1 LKKIKQTILG
11 LGVAF
16 GALYYTLRNVS
27 IEELTTSLKEAELI
41 YILPG
46 LMLIVLS
53 YVTRAYR
60 WQALLRPFKQIPVK
74 EIYSPLMIGFMG
86 TVLPARAGEF
96 LRAYVVG
103 KKHNITFSGAFS
115 TIIVERLFDL
125 VCLMGM
131 FVWVFVF
138 NAEMFEPNLTFSGI
152 SVQSMALG
160 FGRVCFIL
168 VCGLLAF
175 MFMLAWQ
182 EEKVKSWI
190 SWFIRPLSEKWREKI
205 IYMVGEFA
213 LGCQVIKD
221 KKALMQITLFSVLTW
236 ALIVALYYPFYFAFD
251 LQTKS
256 LDSLLI
262 LTVMVCIL
270 ITVLPTPGFLG
281 SYNAGVMIALHEIMG
296 EAEVTAVSFGMVA
309 WASSFLVIFVSG
321 IYFILNDHMSV
332 KSLMN
337 AEEET
342 ESALENSDE
351 PSPEEQNK

>member
-1 LKKIKQTILG
+1 LIG
-11 LGVAF
+11 LAIAF

-27 IEELTTSLKEAELI
+27 FEELATSLKNAELI

-46 LMLIVLS
+46 LALICLS

-60 WQALLRPFKQIPVK
+60 WQALLRPFKEIPVK

-86 TVLPARAGEF
+86 SILPARAGEI

-125 VCLMGM
+125 ICLMAM

-138 NAEMFEPNLTFSGI
+138 NAEMFDPNLTFSGV
-152 SVQSMALG
+152 SVQSMAIG

-168 VCGLLAF
+168 VFGLLGF
-175 MFMLAWQ
+175 MFLLAWR

-190 SWFIRPLSEKWREKI
+190 GWLIRPLSEKWKEKI

-213 LGCQVIKD
+213 MGCQVIKD

-236 ALIVALYYPFYFAFD
+236 TLIVALYYPFYLAFD
-251 LQTKS
+251 LQTQT
-256 LDSLLI
+256 LDSILI

-270 ITVLPTPGFLG
+270 ITVLPTPAFLG
-281 SYNAGVMIALHEIMG
+281 SYNAGVLIALHEIMG
-296 EAEVTAVSFGMVA
+296 EAEVTAVSFGMVV
-309 WASSFLVIFVSG
+309 WAASFLVIFAG
-321 IYFILNDHMSV
+321 GFYFILNDHMSV
-332 KSLMN
+332 SSLMN
-337 AEEET
+337 AEEEA
-342 ESALENSDE
+342 ESALEE
-351 PSPEEQNK
+351 AEHKKP

>member
-1 LKKIKQTILG
+1 LKKIRQSLIG
-11 LGVAF
+11 LAIAF

-27 IEELTTSLKEAELI
+27 FEELATSLKNAELI

-46 LMLIVLS
+46 LALICLS

-60 WQALLRPFKQIPVK
+60 WQALLRPFKEIPVK

-86 TVLPARAGEF
+86 SILPARAGEI

-138 NAEMFEPNLTFSGI
+138 NAEMFDPNLTFSGV
-152 SVQSMALG
+152 SVQSMAIG

-168 VCGLLAF
+168 VFGLLGF
-175 MFMLAWQ
+175 MFLLTWQ

-190 SWFIRPLSEKWREKI
+190 RWFIRPLSEKWKEKI

-213 LGCQVIKD
+213 LGCQIIKD
-221 KKALMQITLFSVLTW
+221 KNALLQVTLFSVLTW
-236 ALIVALYYPFYFAFD
+236 ALIVALYYPFYLAFD
-251 LQTKS
+251 LQTQS
-256 LDSLLI
+256 LNSLLI

-270 ITVLPTPGFLG
+270 ITVLPTPAFLG

-296 EAEVTAVSFGMVA
+296 EAEVTAVSFGMVV
-309 WASSFLVIFVSG
+309 WAASFLVVFAG
-321 IYFILNDHMSV
+321 GFYFILSDHMSV

-337 AEEET
+337 AEEEA
-342 ESALENSDE
+342 ESTLENAE
-351 PSPEEQNK
+351 HSPEDQNR

>member
-1 LKKIKQTILG
+1 LKKIRQSLIG
-11 LGVAF
+11 LAIAF
-16 GALYYTLRNVS
+16 GALYYTLRNIS
-27 IEELTTSLKEAELI
+27 FEELAASLKDAELI
-41 YILPG
+41 YTLPG
-46 LMLIVLS
+46 LVLIVLS

-60 WQALLRPFKQIPVK
+60 WQILLRPFKQIPVK

-86 TVLPARAGEF
+86 SILPARAGEI

-125 VCLMGM
+125 VCLMAL

-138 NAEMFEPNLTFSGI
+138 NAEMFDPNLTFSGI
-152 SVQSMALG
+152 SVQSMAIG

-168 VCGLLAF
+168 VFGLLGF
-175 MFMLAWQ
+175 MFLLAWQ

-190 SWFIRPLSEKWREKI
+190 SWFIHPLSEKWKEKI

-213 LGCQVIKD
+213 LGCQIIKD
-221 KKALMQITLFSVLTW
+221 KNALMRITLFSVLTW
-236 ALIVALYYPFYFAFD
+236 ALIVALYLPFYFAFD

-270 ITVLPTPGFLG
+270 ITVLPTPAFLG
-281 SYNAGVMIALHEIMG
+281 SYNAGVLIALHEIMG
-296 EAEVTAVSFGMVA
+296 EAEVTAVSFGMVV
-309 WASSFLVIFVSG
+309 WAASFLVVFAG
-321 IYFILNDHMSV
+321 GFYFILSDHMSV

-337 AEEET
+337 AEEEA
-342 ESALENSDE
+342 ESALENAE
-351 PSPEEQNK
+351 HPPEEQNR

>member
-1 LKKIKQTILG
+1 LKKVRQSLIG
-11 LGVAF
+11 LAIAF

-27 IEELTTSLKEAELI
+27 FEELATSLKNAELI
-41 YILPG
+41 YIFPG
-46 LMLIVLS
+46 LALICLS

-60 WQALLRPFKQIPVK
+60 WQALLRPFKEIPVK

-86 TVLPARAGEF
+86 SILPARAGEI

-125 VCLMGM
+125 VCLMAM
-131 FVWVFVF
+131 FIWVFVF
-138 NAEMFEPNLTFSGI
+138 NAEMFNPNLTFSGV
-152 SVQSMALG
+152 SVQSMAIG

-168 VCGLLAF
+168 VFGLLGF
-175 MFMLAWQ
+175 MFLLAWQ

-190 SWFIRPLSEKWREKI
+190 SWFIRPLSEKWKEKI

-213 LGCQVIKD
+213 LGCQIIKD
-221 KKALMQITLFSVLTW
+221 KKALMQISLFSVLTW
-236 ALIVALYYPFYFAFD
+236 ALIVALYYPFYLAFD
-251 LQTKS
+251 LQTQS

-270 ITVLPTPGFLG
+270 ITVLPTPAFLG
-281 SYNAGVMIALHEIMG
+281 SYNAGVLIALHEIMG
-296 EAEVTAVSFGMVA
+296 EAEVTAVSFGMAV
-309 WASSFLVIFVSG
+309 WAASFFVVFAG
-321 IYFILNDHMSV
+321 GFYFILSDHMSV

-337 AEEET
+337 AEEEA
-342 ESALENSDE
+342 ESALEKAE
-351 PSPEEQNK
+351 HSPEEQNR

>member
-1 LKKIKQTILG
+1 MKKVRQSLIG
-11 LGVAF
+11 LAIAF

-27 IEELTTSLKEAELI
+27 FEELVTSLKNAELI

-46 LMLIVLS
+46 LALICLS

-60 WQALLRPFKQIPVK
+60 WQALLRPFKEIPVK

-86 TVLPARAGEF
+86 SILPARAGEI

-125 VCLMGM
+125 VCLMAI
-131 FVWVFVF
+131 FIWVFVF
-138 NAEMFEPNLTFSGI
+138 KAEMFDPNLTFSGV
-152 SVQSMALG
+152 SVQTMAIG

-168 VCGLLAF
+168 VFGLLGF
-175 MFMLAWQ
+175 MFLLAWQ

-190 SWFIRPLSEKWREKI
+190 SWFIRPLSEKWKEKI

-213 LGCQVIKD
+213 LGCQIIKD
-221 KKALMQITLFSVLTW
+221 KKALMQITLFSILTW
-236 ALIVALYYPFYFAFD
+236 TLIVALYYPFYLAFD
-251 LQTKS
+251 LQTQS

-270 ITVLPTPGFLG
+270 ITVLPTPAFLG
-281 SYNAGVMIALHEIMG
+281 SYNAGVLIALHEIMG
-296 EAEVTAVSFGMVA
+296 EAEVTAVSFGMVV
-309 WASSFLVIFVSG
+309 WAASFFVVFAG
-321 IYFILNDHMSV
+321 GFYFILSDHMSV

-337 AEEET
+337 AEEEA
-342 ESALENSDE
+342 ESALEKAEHAPIDS
-351 PSPEEQNK
+351 K

>member
-1 LKKIKQTILG
+1 MKKVRQSLIG
-11 LGVAF
+11 LVIAF
-16 GALYYTLRNVS
+16 GALYYSLRNVS
-27 IEELTTSLKEAELI
+27 LEELATSLKNAELI

-46 LMLIVLS
+46 LALICLS

-60 WQALLRPFKQIPVK
+60 WQALLRPFKEIPVK

-86 TVLPARAGEF
+86 SILPARAGEI

-125 VCLMGM
+125 VCLMAI
-131 FVWVFVF
+131 FIWVFVF
-138 NAEMFEPNLTFSGI
+138 KAEMFDPNLTFSGV
-152 SVQSMALG
+152 SVQTMAIG

-168 VCGLLAF
+168 VFGLLGF
-175 MFMLAWQ
+175 MFLLAWQ

-190 SWFIRPLSEKWREKI
+190 SWFIRPLSEKWKEKI

-213 LGCQVIKD
+213 LGCQIIKD
-221 KKALMQITLFSVLTW
+221 KKALMQITLFSILTW
-236 ALIVALYYPFYFAFD
+236 TLIVALYYPFYLAFD
-251 LQTKS
+251 LQTQS

-270 ITVLPTPGFLG
+270 ITVLPTPAFLG
-281 SYNAGVMIALHEIMG
+281 SYNAGVLIALHEIMG
-296 EAEVTAVSFGMVA
+296 EAEVTAVSFGMVV
-309 WASSFLVIFVSG
+309 WAASFFVVFAG
-321 IYFILNDHMSV
+321 GFYFILSDHMSV

-337 AEEET
+337 AEEEA
-342 ESALENSDE
+342 ESALEKAEHAPIDS
-351 PSPEEQNK
+351 K